1 VVAQV
6 STAFLDAELYHV
18 PGSLNTMMQA
28 GAVPGTAAFASRCG

>member
-6 STAFLDAELYHV
+6 SIDFLDAELYHL
-18 PGSLNTMMQA
+18 PGSLDMMMQA